1 MEAGIGL
8 FHAVRMAQRPRT
20 WRKSFL
26 REYREAAD
34 LSLESVA
41 EQMGLTH
48 SQLSKIERGIHPYN
62 QQVIE
67 VAALEYGCT
76 VADLLN
82 KPPPK
87 KAIGGSR

>member
-8 FHAVRMAQRPRT
+8 FHDVRMAQRPRT

-62 QQVIE
+62 QQVLE

-82 KPPPK
+82 NSPPK
-87 KAIGGSR
+87 KAVGGKR